1 MGKTPDRLDS
11 IRFDS
16 HPILPLRV
24 KPHPAST
31 APACYD
37 RLAIRPA
44 DVVAFAAFPFTLC
57 VDGLGMS
64 SCFGSGPADSLRP
77 SRLLCRA
84 TQDTRQGEGRDRE
97 LLDVFLLLGS
107 QRREAE
113 QGQGARRDGAASP
126 FPPSEPLSYLRPSD
140 ARCIP
145 PRFAMHRPGRLVD
158 CFLRAMKTRQ
168 GSAMMLVAEYII
180 PLRD

>member
-97 LLDVFLLLGS
+97 LLDFFCFWDHKGGRQSRVKVPGEMVRLPPFRHRGPCLICARVTPVAYHRDS
-107 QRREAE
+107 QCIA
-113 QGQGARRDGAASP
+113 RDGSLTA
-126 FPPSEPLSYLRPSD
+126 F
-140 ARCIP
+140 C
-145 PRFAMHRPGRLVD
+145 GR
-158 CFLRAMKTRQ
+158 
-168 GSAMMLVAEYII
+168 
-180 PLRD
+180 

>member
-97 LLDVFLLLGS
+97 LLDFFFAFGITKAGGRAGS
-107 QRREAE
+107 RCPERWC
-113 QGQGARRDGAASP
+113 GS
-126 FPPSEPLSYLRPSD
+126 PLS
-140 ARCIP
+140 AIG
-145 PRFAMHRPGRLVD
+145 ALV
-158 CFLRAMKTRQ
+158 L
-168 GSAMMLVAEYII
+168 SAPE
-180 PLRD
+180 